1 MNGLDPSLYQDP
13 ETSGPPI
20 IRFHPRYLEDV
31 RSGAKTRTTRFR
43 DPAQPGPARLVFESD
58 PEVVLPAQVT
68 GIRQC
73 LVSDLTDQD
82 AQAEGLS
89 TASELRQVLKG
100 HYPDLADTDE
110 VDVITFQINDKTGA
124 A

>member
-1 MNGLDPSLYQDP
+1 
-13 ETSGPPI
+13 
-20 IRFHPRYLEDV
+20 
-31 RSGAKTRTTRFR
+31 
-43 DPAQPGPARLVFESD
+43 VFESD